1 MSKLRN
7 VDILGHM
14 LRYYH
19 ELGEAMERNE
29 SSEEALH
36 SDSMCRKG
44 A

>member
-7 VDILGHM
+7 VDVLRHI
-14 LRYYH
+14 LRYCH
-19 ELGEAMERNE
+19 ELEEAMERNE
-29 SSEEALH
+29 SSEKALH